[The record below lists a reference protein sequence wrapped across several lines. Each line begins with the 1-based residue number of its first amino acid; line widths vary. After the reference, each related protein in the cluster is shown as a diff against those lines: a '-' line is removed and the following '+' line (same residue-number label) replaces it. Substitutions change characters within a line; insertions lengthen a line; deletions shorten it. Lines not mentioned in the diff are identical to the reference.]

1 MTMAGRGLLRVRR
14 GLAALVA
21 ACLPVLAGCSHA
33 TPPAPVA
40 TSLPSAPTW
49 LCPGVPGEAVS
60 PIVGSGPYVLPLYNS
75 KNVYYC
81 RIETAKVIQGVVL
94 KEYSASAA
102 VMVCSNVS
110 RGRR

>member
-49 LCPGVPGEAVS
+49 LCPGVPWEAVS
-60 PIVGSGPYVLPLYNS
+60 PIVGPGPYLLPLYSDN
-75 KNVYYC
+75 KNVY
-81 RIETAKVIQGVVL
+81 
-94 KEYSASAA
+94 
-102 VMVCSNVS
+102 
-110 RGRR
+110 

>member
-49 LCPGVPGEAVS
+49 LCPGVPWEAVS
-60 PIVGSGPYVLPLYNS
+60 PIVGSDPYVLPLFYNN

-81 RIETAKVIQGVVL
+81 RIEAADTD
-94 KEYSASAA
+94 YSPGSAFI
-102 VMVCSNVS
+102 
-110 RGRR
+110 RRLALRHR

>member
-49 LCPGVPGEAVS
+49 LCPGVPWEAVS

-94 KEYSASAA
+94 KE
-102 VMVCSNVS
+102 
-110 RGRR
+110 